1 MENGFL
7 RLYTSDQSQRGYEAA
22 RLLAQKDKTQRP
34 SRIRNHH
41 GNIKRYQYD
50 KSKLM
55 SILIDAE
62 DDLTKL
68 NWKITSQDVS
78 LRYQSGIWPGNGGQV

>member
-1 MENGFL
+1 MTFSVYIPVINIKE
-7 RLYTSDQSQRGYEAA
+7 DMI
-22 RLLAQKDKTQRP
+22 LAQKDTTQRP
-34 SRIRNHH
+34 SRISKYC
-41 GNIKRYQYD
+41 GNIKHYQYD

-78 LRYQSGIWPGNGGQV
+78 LRNRSGIWPGNGGHVRYLL